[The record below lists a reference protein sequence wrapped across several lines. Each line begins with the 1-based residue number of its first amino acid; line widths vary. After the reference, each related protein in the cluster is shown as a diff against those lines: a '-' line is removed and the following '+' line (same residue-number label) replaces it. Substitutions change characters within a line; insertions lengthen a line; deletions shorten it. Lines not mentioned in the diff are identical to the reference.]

1 VNVKRVLARL
11 EGIASV
17 AVDVKGKEI
26 RVEYDEARVT
36 PEDIRRAVERA
47 DVRKSVMHRVREI
60 ARHLRIWPR
69 L

>member
-1 VNVKRVLARL
+1 VKRVLARL

-60 ARHLRIWPR
+60 TRHLRIWPR